1 MAVYNDKADPDFVA
15 VPAVLG
21 QAVAENLKN

>member
-21 QAVAENLKN
+21 RPVADNLKN